1 MKYALENAIKGTI
14 TQEKY
19 KASIRWRNGVIIADE
34 PESVGG
40 KDLGPDPYTLLL
52 SALVACT
59 LSTLRMYIDRKGW
72 VINNISVAVNMYQEN
87 NDVFTT
93 TFERDISF
101 DDAISTEQKERLL
114 QIAAKCPVS
123 KILENK
129 IVIQTTL

>member
-14 TQEKY
+14 GKEKY
-19 KASIRWRNGVIIADE
+19 QASIQWRNGVIIADE
-34 PESVGG
+34 PVAVGG

-59 LSTLRMYIDRKGW
+59 LSTLRMYIDRKEW
-72 VINNISVAVNMYQEN
+72 IINNINVTINMYQEN

-93 TFERDISF
+93 TIERNISF
-101 DDAISTEQKERLL
+101 DDTITTEQKEKLL
-114 QIAAKCPVS
+114 LIASKCPVS

>member
-1 MKYALENAIKGTI
+1 MKYALEKPIQGTI
-14 TQEKY
+14 AQEKY
-19 KASIRWRNGVIIADE
+19 KASIQWRNGVIIADE
-34 PESVGG
+34 PTTVGG

-72 VINNISVAVNMYQEN
+72 TINQITVAVNMYQEN

-101 DDAISTEQKERLL
+101 DNTISTEQKERLL

-129 IVIQTTL
+129 ILIQTTL

>member
-1 MKYALENAIKGTI
+1 MKYALEKPIQGTI
-14 TQEKY
+14 AQEKY
-19 KASIRWRNGVIIADE
+19 KASIQWRNGIIIADE
-34 PESVGG
+34 PTTVGG

-72 VINNISVAVNMYQEN
+72 TINQITVAVNMYQEN

-101 DDAISTEQKERLL
+101 DNTISTEQKERLL

-129 IVIQTTL
+129 ILIQTTL

>member
-1 MKYALENAIKGTI
+1 MKYSLENPIQGTI

-19 KASIRWRNGVIIADE
+19 RASIQWRNGVIIADE
-34 PESVGG
+34 PEAVGG

-52 SALVACT
+52 SSLVACT

-72 VINNISVAVNMYQEN
+72 EINSITVTVNMYQEN

-93 TFERDISF
+93 TIERDISF
-101 DDAISTEQKERLL
+101 DALITAEQKEKLL
-114 QIAAKCPVS
+114 LIASKCPVS

-129 IVIQTTL
+129 IVIQTTM